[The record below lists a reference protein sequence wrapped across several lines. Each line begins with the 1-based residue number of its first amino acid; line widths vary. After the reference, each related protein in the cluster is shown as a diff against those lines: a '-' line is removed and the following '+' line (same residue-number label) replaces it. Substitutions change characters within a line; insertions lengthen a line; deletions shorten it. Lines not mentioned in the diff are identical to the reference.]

1 MLDIV
6 KTFTRKC
13 ISFLLKLLII
23 IYIQFITY
31 MLIKYAESQLF
42 YSTIL
47 YVNEKKCRP
56 KTFRVLENQTLTI
69 NFKI

>member
-1 MLDIV
+1 
-6 KTFTRKC
+6 
-13 ISFLLKLLII
+13 
-23 IYIQFITY
+23 

-47 YVNEKKCRP
+47 YVNAKKYRP

-69 NFKI
+69 NFKIWKLKNSNLRILKISD

>member
-1 MLDIV
+1 
-6 KTFTRKC
+6 
-13 ISFLLKLLII
+13 
-23 IYIQFITY
+23 

-47 YVNEKKCRP
+47 YVNAKKYRP

-69 NFKI
+69 NFKIWKLKNTNLRILKISD